1 MGLLSKSNTSH
12 EVNRVH
18 TVIWATQCIK
28 TSCRTIENAN
38 IDMVFA
44 CFCYSIQQSLTKAR
58 THSGK
63 PLMVMRN
70 PPSKLTWFHIGCKG
84 FSHIWKF
91 ACQSAHTRHR
101 KTHLRNSILE
111 CLTNFGTIWGCGS
124 KFQTTHTLKNS
135 PNMNKIDYAGLLFW
149 APSVWKISLL
159 GFDPSSHASC
169 ASLEKTDLLSKW
181 KPQTCN
187 RKIVQSSLSRR
198 GAAKIYNYSISY
210 IFSMIWESPHTC
222 HGKTTMGIGAEFGP
236 SFFL

>member
-1 MGLLSKSNTSH
+1 MQTLTWFLH
-12 EVNRVH
+12 
-18 TVIWATQCIK
+18 
-28 TSCRTIENAN
+28 
-38 IDMVFA
+38 VFA
-44 CFCYSIQQSLTKAR
+44 IQSSSLWQRLGHIQENRWWWCGIHLASSRDFTLGAKVATYTKIGLPERAR
-58 THSGK
+58 LTQED
-63 PLMVMRN
+63 
-70 PPSKLTWFHIGCKG
+70 PPSKFNSWVFD
-84 FSHIWKF
+84 KF
-91 ACQSAHTRHR
+91 WYN
-101 KTHLRNSILE
+101 LRVWI
-111 CLTNFGTIWGCGS
+111 GS

-135 PNMNKIDYAGLLFW
+135 PNMNKIDYAGLLFC

-169 ASLEKTDLLSKW
+169 ASLEKTDLLSER